1 MIKSAEVTELE
12 KKLDAVLA
20 KLMHEV
26 GGSRSTLRIDDAARG
41 WEVNFVC
48 AEALTPGADSMR
60 GNGSINQRA
69 SSTVAWMIAN
79 RKNLLQPDLSDNP
92 DPAPP
97 PALISA
103 YKAKAQMLGPLFA
116 KDGYLSGWISVHY
129 VGSRYPLSDAD
140 SRAMDRARDEVKRL
154 TGIGS

>member
-1 MIKSAEVTELE
+1 VAKSAEVVELE

-20 KLMHEV
+20 KLLAEV
-26 GGSRSTLRIDDAARG
+26 GGGRSTLRIDDAARE

-48 AEALTPGADSMR
+48 AEALTPAAESMR

-69 SSTVAWMIAN
+69 SATVAWMEQH
-79 RKNLLQPDLSDNP
+79 RKNLIQPDLTDNP

-97 PALISA
+97 PALMSA
-103 YKAKAQMLGPLFA
+103 YKATGQMLGPLFG
-116 KDGYLSGWISVHY
+116 KDGYLHGWISVHY
-129 VGSRYPLSDAD
+129 LSKPSPISDAD
-140 SRAMDRARDEVKRL
+140 SAAMDRAREEVKRL